1 MKVVTNMAKKVVTLY
16 IDDTS
21 LRLLVAKGNRVK
33 KWATLPLESGLIRD
47 GVVIDE
53 AKVVAKIKELF
64 KAQKVS
70 PKKVIT
76 GMSGLNSLSQLITLP
91 HLPEAML
98 AEAVAREAERVLP
111 VPLDELYISWQI
123 IPASGEETLVFLAAL
138 HRQTVDAMVKAL
150 RQAGVKPYLMDLA
163 PLALTRMV
171 DKATAMVA
179 DVRSVEVD
187 IVIMV
192 EGVPQVIR
200 SLSLPSEA
208 GSPENRLSI
217 IREELERTIKFYNSG
232 HPEKPFEPGL
242 PIFVSGELVKAPEAR
257 QSLADELKYTIL
269 PLPSPL
275 KPPKGFDSSQYMV
288 NIGLAFKELSV
299 EKRASA
305 VLVNLNILPEVY
317 RIKALT
323 LSKVLT
329 PLGTVA
335 AIGTIYFLGMLVQGA
350 VADTANL
357 QNQVDFTTGLLEI
370 RLEKWQAQED
380 EVAELLNQVGE
391 LEEPNEVLTAVLG
404 NFVSQRKIVNGDL
417 KSVISDSNLP
427 GNVDLGGI
435 DHDGM
440 VLTVSGISPSET
452 EVMEY
457 ANALND
463 TGRFDRVTVTSI
475 ERAEVGVNFTL
486 TLSD

>member
-1 MKVVTNMAKKVVTLY
+1 MAKKVVTLY
-16 IDDTS
+16 INDTS
-21 LRLLVAKGNRVK
+21 LRLLVARGNRVK

-47 GVVIDE
+47 GVVVDE

-64 KAQKVS
+64 KAKRVRS
-70 PKKVIT
+70 KKVIT

-98 AEAVAREAERVLP
+98 AEAVEREAERVLP

-138 HRQTVDAMVKAL
+138 HRKTVDAMVKAL

-179 DVRSVEVD
+179 DVRSVELD

-192 EGVPQVIR
+192 EGVPQLIR
-200 SLSLPSEA
+200 SLSLSSKA
-208 GSPENRLSI
+208 GSPEDRLSI

-232 HPEKPFEPGL
+232 NPEKPFEPGL
-242 PIFVSGELVKAPEAR
+242 PIFVSGELVEAPEAR
-257 QSLADELKYTIL
+257 QSLADELKHTIL

-288 NIGLAFKELSV
+288 NIGLALKELSL

-305 VLVNLNILPEVY
+305 VLVDLNILPEVY
-317 RIKALT
+317 RTKALT
-323 LSKVLT
+323 LSKVLI
-329 PLGTVA
+329 PLGTTA
-335 AIGTIYFLGMLVQGA
+335 AIGAIYFLGVLVQGA
-350 VADTANL
+350 VADTASM
-357 QNQVDFTTGLLEI
+357 QNQVDFTNRLLEI
-370 RLEKWQAQED
+370 RLEKWQSQGD
-380 EVAELLNQVGE
+380 EVAELLHQVGE

-404 NFVSQRKIVNGDL
+404 NFSSQRKIVNGDL
-417 KSVISDSNLP
+417 KSVISDPNLP
-427 GNVDLGGI
+427 GNVDLGTI
-435 DHDGM
+435 KHDGIA
-440 VLTVSGISPSET
+440 LNVSGTSPSET

-463 TGRFDRVTVTSI
+463 TGRFAQVTVTSI
-475 ERAEVGVNFTL
+475 EKTEGGVDFTL
-486 TLSD
+486 TLSARR

>member
-1 MKVVTNMAKKVVTLY
+1 MAKKVVTLY
-16 IDDTS
+16 INDTS
-21 LRLLVAKGNRVK
+21 LKLRVAKGNRVK
-33 KWATLPLESGLIRD
+33 KWATLPLESGLIKD
-47 GVVIDE
+47 GVVVDE
-53 AKVVAKIKELF
+53 AKVAAKIKELF
-64 KAQKVS
+64 KTKREIS
-70 PKKVIT
+70 KKVII

-98 AEAVAREAERVLP
+98 SEAVEREAERALP

-123 IPASGEETLVFLAAL
+123 IPASGEETLVFLTAL
-138 HRQTVDAMVKAL
+138 HRKTVDAMVKAL

-179 DVRSVEVD
+179 NVRSVELD

-192 EGVPQVIR
+192 EGVPQLIR

-208 GSPENRLSI
+208 GSPEDRLSL

-242 PIFVSGELVKAPEAR
+242 PIFVSGELVEAPEAR
-257 QSLADELKYTIL
+257 QSLADELKHTIL

-288 NIGLAFKELSV
+288 NIGLALKELSP

-305 VLVNLNILPEVY
+305 VLVDLNILPEVY
-317 RIKALT
+317 RTKALT
-323 LSKVLT
+323 LSKAFI
-329 PLGTVA
+329 PLGTIA
-335 AIGTIYFLGMLVQGA
+335 AIVAIYFLGGLVQNA

-357 QNQVDFTTGLLEI
+357 QNQVGFTNRLLEI
-370 RLEKWQAQED
+370 RLEKWQSLED
-380 EVAELLNQVGE
+380 EVAELLDQVGE

-404 NFVSQRKIVNGDL
+404 NFGSQRKIVNDDL
-417 KSVISDSNLP
+417 KSAISDSNLP

-435 DHDGM
+435 THDGI
-440 VLTVSGISPSET
+440 VLTVSGTSPSET

-463 TGRFDRVTVTSI
+463 TDKFAQVTVTLI
-475 ERAEVGVNFTL
+475 EKAEGGVDFTL
-486 TLSD
+486 TLSARR

>member
-1 MKVVTNMAKKVVTLY
+1 MAKKVVTLY
-16 IDDTS
+16 INDTS
-21 LRLLVAKGNRVK
+21 LRLLVARGNRVK

-47 GVVIDE
+47 GVVVDE
-53 AKVVAKIKELF
+53 AKVAAKIKELF
-64 KAQKVS
+64 KTKREIS
-70 PKKVIT
+70 KKVII

-98 AEAVAREAERVLP
+98 AEAVEREAERALP

-123 IPASGEETLVFLAAL
+123 IPASGEETLVFLTAL
-138 HRQTVDAMVKAL
+138 HRKTVDAMVKAL
-150 RQAGVKPYLMDLA
+150 RQAGVKPYLMNLA
-163 PLALTRMV
+163 PLALTRVV

-179 DVRSVEVD
+179 NVRSVELD

-208 GSPENRLSI
+208 GSPEDRLSL

-232 HPEKPFEPGL
+232 HPEKPFEPDL
-242 PIFVSGELVKAPEAR
+242 PIFVSGELVEAPEAL
-257 QSLADELKYTIL
+257 QSLADELKYTVL

-288 NIGLAFKELSV
+288 NIGLALKELSP

-305 VLVNLNILPEVY
+305 VLVDLNILPEVY
-317 RIKALT
+317 RTKALT
-323 LSKVLT
+323 LSGGLI

-335 AIGTIYFLGMLVQGA
+335 AIVAIFFLGGLVRST

-357 QNQVDFTTGLLEI
+357 QNQVGFTNHLLEI

-391 LEEPNEVLTAVLG
+391 LEEPSEVLAAVLG
-404 NFVSQRKIVNGDL
+404 NFVSQRKIVNDDL
-417 KSVISDSNLP
+417 KSVVISDFNLP
-427 GNVDLGGI
+427 GNVDLGSI
-435 DHDGM
+435 KHDGIA
-440 VLTVSGISPSET
+440 LNVSGISPSET

-463 TGRFDRVTVTSI
+463 TDRFAQVTVTLI
-475 ERAEVGVNFTL
+475 EKAEGGMSFIM
-486 TLSD
+486 TLSARR

>member
-1 MKVVTNMAKKVVTLY
+1 MAKKVVTLY
-16 IDDTS
+16 INDTS
-21 LRLLVAKGNRVK
+21 LRLLVARGNRVK

-47 GVVIDE
+47 GVVVDE
-53 AKVVAKIKELF
+53 AKVAAKIKELF
-64 KAQKVS
+64 KTKRVS

-98 AEAVAREAERVLP
+98 AEAVMREAERVLP

-138 HRQTVDAMVKAL
+138 HRQTVDAMVKTL

-163 PLALTRMV
+163 PLALTRVV

-179 DVRSVEVD
+179 DVRSAELD

-200 SLSLPSEA
+200 SLSLPSKA
-208 GSPENRLSI
+208 GSPQDRLSI

-232 HPEKPFEPGL
+232 HPEKPFESGL
-242 PIFVSGELVKAPEAR
+242 PIFVSGELVEAPEAL
-257 QSLADELKYTIL
+257 QFLADELKQTIL

-275 KPPKGFDSSQYMV
+275 EPPKGFDSSQYMV
-288 NIGLAFKELSV
+288 NIGLALKELSPD
-299 EKRASA
+299 KRASA
-305 VLVNLNILPEVY
+305 VLVDLNILPEVY
-317 RIKALT
+317 RTKALT
-323 LSKVLT
+323 LSKAFT

-335 AIGTIYFLGMLVQGA
+335 AIAAIFFLGMLVRST

-357 QNQVDFTTGLLEI
+357 QNQVGFTNRLLEI
-370 RLEKWQAQED
+370 RLEKWQSQEA
-380 EVAELLNQVGE
+380 EVAELQNQVGE

-417 KSVISDSNLP
+417 NSAIADSNLP
-427 GNVDLGGI
+427 GNVDLGSI
-435 DHDGM
+435 KHDGM
-440 VLTVSGISPSET
+440 VLNVSGISPSET

-463 TGRFDRVTVTSI
+463 TDRFARVTVTSI
-475 ERAEVGVNFTL
+475 EKTEGGMSFIL
-486 TLSD
+486 TLSARR

>member
-1 MKVVTNMAKKVVTLY
+1 MAKKVVTLY
-16 IDDTS
+16 INDTS
-21 LRLLVAKGNRVK
+21 LRLLVARGNRVK

-47 GVVIDE
+47 GVVVDE

-98 AEAVAREAERVLP
+98 AEAVEREAERVLP

-123 IPASGEETLVFLAAL
+123 IPASGEETLVFLTAL
-138 HRQTVDAMVKAL
+138 HRKTVDAMVKAL

-163 PLALTRMV
+163 PLALTRVV

-179 DVRSVEVD
+179 DVRSVELD

-208 GSPENRLSI
+208 GSPEDRLSI
-217 IREELERTIKFYNSG
+217 IREELERTIKFYNSSN
-232 HPEKPFEPGL
+232 PKKPLEPGL
-242 PIFVSGELVKAPEAR
+242 PIFVSGELVEAPEAR
-257 QSLADELKYTIL
+257 QSLADELKHTIL

-288 NIGLAFKELSV
+288 NIGLALKELSP

-305 VLVNLNILPEVY
+305 VLVDLNILPEAY
-317 RIKALT
+317 RTKALT
-323 LSKVLT
+323 LSGVLI

-335 AIGTIYFLGMLVQGA
+335 AIVAIFFLGMLVRST

-357 QNQVDFTTGLLEI
+357 QSQVGFTNRLLEI
-370 RLEKWQAQED
+370 RLEKWQSQEA
-380 EVAELLNQVGE
+380 EVAELQNQVGG
-391 LEEPNEVLTAVLG
+391 LEETSEVLAAVLG
-404 NFVSQRKIVNGDL
+404 NFVSQRKVVNGDL
-417 KSVISDSNLP
+417 KSLISDSNLP
-427 GNVDLGGI
+427 GNVDLGSI
-435 DHDGM
+435 NHDGM
-440 VLTVSGISPSET
+440 VLNVSGISPSET
-452 EVMEY
+452 EVLEY

-463 TGRFDRVTVTSI
+463 TGRFTRVTVTSI
-475 ERAEVGVNFTL
+475 VKTEVGVDFTL
-486 TLSD
+486 TLSARR